1 MVFLKHYPVDL
12 SRRTS
17 RSKNQ
22 ISYSLMGGEE
32 RIRALA
38 LGLLGLPT
46 PLDLPLLLERHPD
59 IFRMTSFI

>member
-12 SRRTS
+12 SRRTF

-32 RIRALA
+32 GIRALA

-46 PLDLPLLLERHPD
+46 PLDLPLLFESIP
-59 IFRMTSFI
+59 TYSE